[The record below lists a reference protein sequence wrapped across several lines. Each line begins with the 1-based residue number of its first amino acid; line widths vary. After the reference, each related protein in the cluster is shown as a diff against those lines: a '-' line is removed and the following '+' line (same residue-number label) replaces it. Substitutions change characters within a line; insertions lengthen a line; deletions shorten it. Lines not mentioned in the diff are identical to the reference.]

1 MRWVIAVGLIAACGR
16 IGFDPSTGGADDGAG
31 GGGGGSTTGGGTSDV
46 DAPGGGGA
54 ASAHYITGGNAS
66 RQTPTTTISTATGP
80 LNEMDMVVVVAIHW
94 GDATSSVATVL
105 DTFGNGFSTA
115 TSMTR
120 YNAAQ
125 SQIMWFKRVTQGIT
139 INVLFDQPAPA
150 VDIKWAAYRDIAQ
163 TATIGGSAG
172 ESGTSAIADTGN
184 LSVSGPAV
192 LVASSASQAPDA
204 VAGPGYA
211 ERHKG
216 GGGVLEDRDL
226 TEPGIVNATTTLSAV
241 DDWIIQVVALRPR

>member
-1 MRWVIAVGLIAACGR
+1 MRWVIALGLIAACGR
-16 IGFDPSTGGADDGAG
+16 IGFDPSEGGG
-31 GGGGGSTTGGGTSDV
+31 GGGGGSSTAGGDSDV
-46 DAPGGGGA
+46 DAAGGGGA
-54 ASAHYITGGNAS
+54 ASSHYITGGSAS
-66 RQTPTTTISTATGP
+66 LPAPTTAISTMTGP
-80 LNEMDMVVVVAIHW
+80 LSEADMVVVVAIHW
-94 GDATSSVATVL
+94 RDATSSVMTVL

-115 TSMTR
+115 TGMTR

-139 INVLFDQPAPA
+139 ITVLFDQPASG

-163 TATIGGSAG
+163 TATIGGSVG
-172 ESGTSAIADTGN
+172 QSGTSAIADTGD

-226 TEPGIVNATTTLSAV
+226 TQPAIVNATTTLSAV